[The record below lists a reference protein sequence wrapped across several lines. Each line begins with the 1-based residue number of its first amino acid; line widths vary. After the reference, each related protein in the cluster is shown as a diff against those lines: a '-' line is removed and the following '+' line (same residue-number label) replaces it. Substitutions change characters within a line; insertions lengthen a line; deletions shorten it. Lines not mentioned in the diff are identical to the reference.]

1 MAKVKVYVCNFD
13 DLNINS
19 LSKLNWLPYC
29 IDNVQWYVA
38 EVSTFNSQTL
48 QESTPIKIYK
58 QGADGSITTTQ
69 PTGTVIKDGYCKNIT
84 LSENSSQ
91 NRITGVIANGASV
104 NVNPSFNTAR
114 DVTIYNSKD
123 VTLVFEYSSTV
134 NSTLHRVNIPAGS
147 TWSNTLKRDDYSD
160 EGFYLTANIIAQ
172 YGSTLANGEVNINWT
187 T

>member
-1 MAKVKVYVCNFD
+1 MKPITDKMR
-13 DLNINS
+13 IS
-19 LSKLNWLPYC
+19 REKLAFI
-29 IDNVQWYVA
+29 IDSTAATVA
-38 EVSTFNSQTL
+38 GLALVSTWIGYEISL
-48 QESTPIKIYK
+48 
-58 QGADGSITTTQ
+58 
-69 PTGTVIKDGYCKNIT
+69 IKDGYCKNIT

-114 DVTIYNSKD
+114 DVTIYNYKD

-147 TWSNTLKRDDYSD
+147 TWQNTLKRDDYSD
-160 EGFYLTANIIAQ
+160 EGFYLTDNIIAQ

>member
-58 QGADGSITTTQ
+58 GIPVKKRELFGFSSIT
-69 PTGTVIKDGYCKNIT
+69 
-84 LSENSSQ
+84 S
-91 NRITGVIANGASV
+91 
-104 NVNPSFNTAR
+104 
-114 DVTIYNSKD
+114 TI
-123 VTLVFEYSSTV
+123 V
-134 NSTLHRVNIPAGS
+134 
-147 TWSNTLKRDDYSD
+147 
-160 EGFYLTANIIAQ
+160 
-172 YGSTLANGEVNINWT
+172 
-187 T
+187 